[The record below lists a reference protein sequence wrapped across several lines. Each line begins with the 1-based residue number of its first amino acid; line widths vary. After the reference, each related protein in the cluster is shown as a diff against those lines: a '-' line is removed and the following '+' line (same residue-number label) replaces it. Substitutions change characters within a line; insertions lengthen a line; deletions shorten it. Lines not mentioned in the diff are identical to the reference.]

1 MLSRKNELDERT
13 AAVSIKILVRPKELS
28 DLHYLSFLLFLSV
41 LSVDIML
48 CSILIVY
55 TIMMTALWIKQ
66 F

>member
-1 MLSRKNELDERT
+1 MLSRKNELAERT

>member
-1 MLSRKNELDERT
+1 MLSRKNELAERT
-13 AAVSIKILVRPKELS
+13 AAVSIKILVRPTELF
-28 DLHYLSFLLFLSV
+28 DLHYLSFLLF